1 MERLKTE
8 LSNKDDE
15 IRQLKHECNDLQKQ
29 HADTS
34 IALEKLEKLV
44 VSEIND
50 ECRKTAHLL
59 GVTPR
64 KAQGSGY
71 V

>member
-1 MERLKTE
+1 MVDKLKEEIALKDEEIRCLRNE
-8 LSNKDDE
+8 LSSVQQNE
-15 IRQLKHECNDLQKQ
+15 ADLFI
-29 HADTS
+29 T
-34 IALEKLEKLV
+34 LEKLEKML

-64 KAQGSGY
+64 KAQING
-71 V
+71 